1 MSVHRFFYISLYL
14 SLYVTL
20 ALGLACALVF
30 AMVKWYL
37 MPQLPSMEVLK
48 EISQQLPLRVYTK
61 EGKLIGEFG
70 DERRLPLTIDKIPPQ
85 MVNAIL
91 AAEDDRFLEHPGV
104 DFKGLARAAFALLK
118 TGEIQQGGST
128 ITMQVARNFFLTRER
143 TFSRKVKEILLA
155 LKIESELSKDKI
167 MELYLNKVFF
177 GHQAYGVGAAAQI
190 YYGKTLQELALPEYA
205 MLAGL
210 PQAPSIKNP
219 LSNEQRAL
227 ERRDYILKRMYE
239 LNYINQ
245 TDYETAVNT
254 TNTAKLHKTTL
265 EAESPYIAE
274 MVRAYMVERFGDD
287 AYTVGYKVFTTIDAT
302 LQKAAQI
309 ALRNTLFHYDERH
322 YSDRQSYRGKLDHVE
337 LPSNVANIEDLASTI
352 LHDYPVY
359 GGLLPSLV
367 LKVTD
372 RTIVAYNRR
381 VGQFEISGND
391 LTWARRYLSERRR
404 GDVILVRAIRNPSTP
419 QNPIYKTDKNVT
431 SHKGA
436 SAATKTAEA
445 NSSPTRRWRLAQIPQ
460 VQGALVSLRP
470 DDGAIVTLVGGF
482 DFRQSKFNRVTQAQ
496 RQPGSSFKPFIY
508 SAALAHGYSPNSVVV
523 DAPLSFKV
531 GHKVWRPQN
540 FGGRFYGPTTLR
552 KALTLSRNL
561 VSIRL
566 LMFVGVEPTINH
578 IVKFGFH
585 CDEIPKNLT
594 IALGTADVT
603 PLEMVRGFAVFANG
617 GYRIDPY
624 FVERIE
630 DGGGKVVFTANPLK
644 VCRTCPPRFVE
655 ERCSEKVAGTD
666 SDSEKKL
673 AGTPLKIGTDYAPLA
688 IEPRNAWLM
697 TDIMKDVIRKGTAKL
712 ALKLNREDIAGKTGT
727 TNEERDAWFSGYNPE
742 IVTTTWIGFD
752 QPRPLGKN
760 ETGGHAALP
769 MWVEFMGTALKDKP
783 INTVPMPTGL
793 TTARVD
799 PNSGT
804 LTSAKNPIAKFETF
818 FSETAPKRRERPR
831 AEVAPPSTRPKFD
844 APSRDNR
851 ESPRVPKRPSSDNSV
866 IPEQL
871 F

>member
-1 MSVHRFFYISLYL
+1 MSVHRFFYTTLYL
-14 SLYVTL
+14 SLYITL
-20 ALGLACALVF
+20 AIGLAGALVF
-30 AMVKWYL
+30 AVVKWYL
-37 MPQLPSMEVLK
+37 MPQLPSMETLK
-48 EISQQLPLRVYTK
+48 EISQQLPLRVYSK
-61 EGKLIGEFG
+61 DGKLIGEFG
-70 DERRLPLTIDKIPPQ
+70 EERRLPLTIDRIPKPL
-85 MVNAIL
+85 VNAIL

-104 DFKGLARAAFALLK
+104 DFKGLARATVALLK
-118 TGEIQQGGST
+118 TGEVQQGGST

-167 MELYLNKVFF
+167 MELYLNKIFF
-177 GHQAYGVGAAAQI
+177 GHQAYGVGAAAQV
-190 YYGKTLQELALPEYA
+190 YYGKPLQELILAEYA

-210 PQAPSIKNP
+210 PQAPSVKNP
-219 LSNEQRAL
+219 LSNEQLAL

-239 LNYINQ
+239 LSYINQ
-245 TDYETAVNT
+245 AEYENAVNLP
-254 TNTAKLHKTTL
+254 NTAKFHKTTL
-265 EAESPYIAE
+265 EADSPYIAE
-274 MVRAYMVERFGDD
+274 MVRAYMVDRFGDE
-287 AYTVGYKVFTTIDAT
+287 AITGGYKVFTTVDTT
-302 LQKAAQI
+302 LQKAAQV

-322 YSDRQSYRGKLDHVE
+322 YSDRLGYRGKLDHVE
-337 LPSNVANIEDLASTI
+337 LPANVEDIEKLANTI
-352 LHDYPVY
+352 LREYPVY

-367 LKVTD
+367 LKVTNSSI
-372 RTIVAYNRR
+372 TAYNRR
-381 VGQFEISGND
+381 AGQFEITGND
-391 LTWARRYLSERRR
+391 LSWARRYLGERRR
-404 GDVILVRAIRNPSTP
+404 GDVILVRAIRNPPVTPAAVDKNAPSPKSTP
-419 QNPIYKTDKNVT
+419 TKVPETANPL
-431 SHKGA
+431 
-436 SAATKTAEA
+436 
-445 NSSPTRRWRLAQIPQ
+445 PRRWRLAQIPQ

-470 DDGAIVTLVGGF
+470 DDGAILALVGGF

-508 SAALAHGYSPNSVVV
+508 SAALAHGYTPNSVVN
-523 DAPLSFKV
+523 DSPISFRV
-531 GHKVWRPQN
+531 GNKVWRPQN
-540 FGGRFYGPTTLR
+540 FGGRFGGPTTLR
-552 KALTLSRNL
+552 KALTFSRNL

-578 IVKFGFH
+578 IVKFGFR

-617 GYRIDPY
+617 GYRVDPY
-624 FVERIE
+624 FVEHIE
-630 DGGGKVVFTANPLK
+630 DGSGKTIFTAEPLK

-655 ERCSEKVAGTD
+655 DHCSEKISGTD
-666 SDSEKKL
+666 SKADNKPIL
-673 AGTPLKIGTDYAPLA
+673 AKYGDGTDYAPLA
-688 IEPRNAWLM
+688 VEPRNAWLM

-727 TNEERDAWFSGYNPE
+727 TNEERDAWFSGYNPD

-760 ETGGHAALP
+760 ETGGHTALP
-769 MWVEFMGTALKDKP
+769 MWVEFMGSALKDKP
-783 INTVPMPTGL
+783 INSVPMPSGL

-831 AEVAPPSTRPKFD
+831 SEAPVRPRVET
-844 APSRDNR
+844 PNRERER
-851 ESPRVPKRPSSDNSV
+851 ESPRPPRRPESDNPSV
-866 IPEQL
+866 PEQL